1 MRNDGP
7 SIRVIAPADVR
18 TCEEMAPSRDDDHS
32 ALALF
37 AAELQAART
46 RAGMSQDELA
56 ARINYSPSLVGM
68 VESMRR
74 VPRLDFAQRCDEALA
89 TTGTFARLH
98 EHLRTAPF
106 PSWFRPFAQHE
117 AEATSLRTFELVL
130 VPGLLQ
136 TGEYARALLSTKVG
150 ATEDDVDQ
158 LVTARLERQ
167 AILDRDNPPLL
178 WVLIDEDALH
188 RPVGGRD
195 VMRIQ
200 VEHLAEMAGRPNVVV
215 QVIPADVGAHQGL
228 VGAFVIADF
237 AKAPSIVYLE
247 TALTGL
253 VVERAEDVA
262 AVTLTYDTLKTEAL
276 PRAAS
281 LGLLREVAKTWT

>member
-1 MRNDGP
+1 MP
-7 SIRVIAPADVR
+7 PA
-18 TCEEMAPSRDDDHS
+18 RDNDHS

-37 AAELQAART
+37 AAELQAARA
-46 RAGMSQDELA
+46 RAGMSRDELA

-106 PSWFRPFAQHE
+106 PSWFRPFVQHE
-117 AEATSLRTFELVL
+117 AEATALHWFEQTL

-136 TGEYARALLSTKVG
+136 TADYARALLKTRVG
-150 ATEDDVDQ
+150 ASEEDVDQ
-158 LVTARLERQ
+158 AVAARLERQ
-167 AILDRDNPPLL
+167 AILERDEPPLL
-178 WVLIDEDALH
+178 WVIMDEAVLR
-188 RPVGGRD
+188 RPVGGAD
-195 VMRIQ
+195 VMQIQ
-200 VEHLAEMAGRPNVVV
+200 VEHLAEMAGRTSVVI
-215 QVIPADVGAHQGL
+215 QVIPYIVGAHEG
-228 VGAFVIADF
+228 VNGAFVIADF
-237 AKAPSIVYLE
+237 ATSPSIVYLE

-253 VVERAEDVA
+253 VVERPEDVA
-262 AVTLTYDTLKTEAL
+262 SVRLTYDTLRSEAL

-281 LGLLREVAKTWT
+281 LDLLREVAKTWT

>member
-1 MRNDGP
+1 M
-7 SIRVIAPADVR
+7 APA
-18 TCEEMAPSRDDDHS
+18 RDNDHS

-46 RAGMSQDELA
+46 RAGMSRNELA

-74 VPRLDFAQRCDEALA
+74 VPRLDFAQRCDDALG

-117 AEATSLRTFELVL
+117 AEATSLRTFQVVL

-136 TGEYARALLSTKVG
+136 TGDYARALLSTKVG

-178 WVLIDEDALH
+178 WVVVDEAALH

-195 VMRIQ
+195 VMRLQ
-200 VEHLAEMAGRPNVVV
+200 VEHLAEMAARPNVVI
-215 QVIPADVGAHQGL
+215 QVIPAEVGAHVGL
-228 VGAFVIADF
+228 TGAFVIADF
-237 AKAPSIVYLE
+237 AGAPSIVYLE

-253 VVERAEDVA
+253 VIERQEDVA
-262 AVTLTYDTLKTEAL
+262 AVTLTYDTLKTESL

-281 LGLLREVAKTWT
+281 LELLREVAKTWT

>member
-1 MRNDGP
+1 MP
-7 SIRVIAPADVR
+7 PA
-18 TCEEMAPSRDDDHS
+18 RDNDHS

-37 AAELQAART
+37 AAELQAARA
-46 RAGMSQDELA
+46 RAGMSRDELA

-117 AEATSLRTFELVL
+117 AEATALRTFELVL

-150 ATEDDVDQ
+150 ASDEEAEQ
-158 LVTARLERQ
+158 LVSARMERQ
-167 AILDRDNPPLL
+167 AILDRDDPPLL
-178 WVLIDEDALH
+178 WVVLDEGVLRRAIGNSKL
-188 RPVGGRD
+188 
-195 VMRIQ
+195 MRAQ
-200 VEHLAEMAGRPNVVV
+200 VERLVEMAGRPNVVI
-215 QVIPADVGAHQGL
+215 QVIPGEVGAHEG
-228 VGAFVIADF
+228 VNGSFVIADF
-237 AKAPSIVYLE
+237 AGAPSIVYLE

-253 VVERAEDVA
+253 VV
-262 AVTLTYDTLKTEAL
+262 
-276 PRAAS
+276 
-281 LGLLREVAKTWT
+281 

>member
-1 MRNDGP
+1 
-7 SIRVIAPADVR
+7 
-18 TCEEMAPSRDDDHS
+18 
-32 ALALF
+32 
-37 AAELQAART
+37 
-46 RAGMSQDELA
+46 
-56 ARINYSPSLVGM
+56 M

-89 TTGTFARLH
+89 TTGTFGRLH
-98 EHLRTAPF
+98 GHLRTAPF

-117 AEATSLRTFELVL
+117 AEATALRTFELVL

-136 TGEYARALLSTKVG
+136 TGEYARALLCTKVG
-150 ATEDDVDQ
+150 ATEDEVDQ

-167 AILDRDNPPLL
+167 AILDRDNPPLF

-195 VMRIQ
+195 VMRVQ
-200 VEHLAEMAGRPNVVV
+200 VEHVAEMAGRPNVVV

>member
-1 MRNDGP
+1 
-7 SIRVIAPADVR
+7 
-18 TCEEMAPSRDDDHS
+18 MAPSRDNDHS

-37 AAELQAART
+37 AAELQAARA
-46 RAGMSQDELA
+46 RAGMSRDELA

-117 AEATSLRTFELVL
+117 AEATALRTFQLVL

-136 TGEYARALLSTKVG
+136 TGDYARALLSTRVG
-150 ATEDDVDQ
+150 ATEDEADQ

-167 AILDRDNPPLL
+167 AILDRGNPPLL
-178 WVLIDEDALH
+178 WVLLDEGALH
-188 RPVGGRD
+188 RPIGGRD
-195 VMRIQ
+195 VMSVQ
-200 VEHLAEMAGRPNVVV
+200 AEHLVEMAARPNVVI
-215 QVIPADVGAHQGL
+215 QVIPAEVGSHVGL
-228 VGAFVIADF
+228 NGAFVIADF
-237 AKAPSIVYLE
+237 AASPSIVYLE
-247 TALTGL
+247 TA
-253 VVERAEDVA
+253 
-262 AVTLTYDTLKTEAL
+262 
-276 PRAAS
+276 
-281 LGLLREVAKTWT
+281 

>member
-1 MRNDGP
+1 M
-7 SIRVIAPADVR
+7 APA
-18 TCEEMAPSRDDDHS
+18 RDNDHS

-46 RAGMSQDELA
+46 RGALSRDELA

-74 VPRLDFAQRCDEALA
+74 VPSLDFAQRCDDALA

-98 EHLRTAPF
+98 AHLRTAPF

-136 TGEYARALLSTKVG
+136 IGAYARALLSTKVG
-150 ATEDDVDQ
+150 ATEDEVDQ

-167 AILDRDNPPLL
+167 TILDRDDPPLL
-178 WVLIDEDALH
+178 WVLIDEGAIH
-188 RPVGGRD
+188 RPVGGRE
-195 VMRIQ
+195 VMHAQ
-200 VEHLAEMAGRPNVVV
+200 VEHLIEMASRPNVMIQVV
-215 QVIPADVGAHQGL
+215 PAEVGAHQGL
-228 VGAFVIADF
+228 AGAFVIADF

-281 LGLLREVAKTWT
+281 LDLLREVAKTWT

>member
-1 MRNDGP
+1 MP
-7 SIRVIAPADVR
+7 PA
-18 TCEEMAPSRDDDHS
+18 RDNDHS

-37 AAELQAART
+37 AAELQAARA
-46 RAGMSQDELA
+46 RAGMSRDELA

-136 TGEYARALLSTKVG
+136 T
-150 ATEDDVDQ
+150 
-158 LVTARLERQ
+158 ARLCPCGAQHPGRCERG
-167 AILDRDNPPLL
+167 RD
-178 WVLIDEDALH
+178 
-188 RPVGGRD
+188 RPVGG
-195 VMRIQ
+195 
-200 VEHLAEMAGRPNVVV
+200 
-215 QVIPADVGAHQGL
+215 GAP
-228 VGAFVIADF
+228 GA
-237 AKAPSIVYLE
+237 P
-247 TALTGL
+247 GHPG
-253 VVERAEDVA
+253 
-262 AVTLTYDTLKTEAL
+262 
-276 PRAAS
+276 PR
-281 LGLLREVAKTWT
+281 

>member
-1 MRNDGP
+1 M
-7 SIRVIAPADVR
+7 APA
-18 TCEEMAPSRDDDHS
+18 RDNDHS

-37 AAELQAART
+37 AAELQAARS
-46 RAGMSQDELA
+46 RAGMSRDELA

-74 VPRLDFAQRCDEALA
+74 VPRLDFAQRCDDALG

-136 TGEYARALLSTKVG
+136 TGEYARALLSTRVG

-158 LVTARLERQ
+158 AVTARLERQ
-167 AILDRDNPPLL
+167 AILDRDDPPLL
-178 WVLIDEDALH
+178 WVLIDEGALR

-195 VMRIQ
+195 VMQ
-200 VEHLAEMAGRPNVVV
+200 AQAEHLVEMAGRPNVMI
-215 QVIPADVGAHQGL
+215 QVIPAEVGAHQGL

-237 AKAPSIVYLE
+237 AAAPSIVYLE

-253 VVERAEDVA
+253 VVERQEDVA

-281 LGLLREVAKTWT
+281 LELLQEVAKTWT

>member
-1 MRNDGP
+1 M
-7 SIRVIAPADVR
+7 APA
-18 TCEEMAPSRDDDHS
+18 RDNDHS

-46 RAGMSQDELA
+46 RAGMSRDELA

-74 VPRLDFAQRCDEALA
+74 VPRLDFAQRCDDALG

-106 PSWFRPFAQHE
+106 PSWFRPFVQHE
-117 AEATSLRTFELVL
+117 AEATALRWYELSL

-136 TGEYARALLSTKVG
+136 APEYARAVLSTRVG
-150 ATEDDVDQ
+150 ATEDEIDQ
-158 LVTARLERQ
+158 SVAARMERQ
-167 AILDRDNPPLL
+167 AILDRDDPPLL
-178 WVLIDEDALH
+178 WAVVDEGVVR
-188 RPVGGRD
+188 RPVGGTD
-195 VMRIQ
+195 VMCAQ
-200 VEHLAEMAGRPNVVV
+200 VEHMAEMAVRTNVVV
-215 QVIPADVGAHQGL
+215 QVIPHGAGAHEGL
-228 VGAFVIADF
+228 AGAFVIADF
-237 AKAPSIVYLE
+237 ASAPSIVYLE

-253 VVERAEDVA
+253 VIERQEDVA
-262 AVTLTYDTLKTEAL
+262 AVILRYDTLRTEAL

-281 LGLLREVAKTWT
+281 LELLREVAKTWT

>member
-1 MRNDGP
+1 
-7 SIRVIAPADVR
+7 
-18 TCEEMAPSRDDDHS
+18 MAPSRDNDHS

-37 AAELQAART
+37 AAELQAARA
-46 RAGMSQDELA
+46 RAGMSRDELA

-117 AEATSLRTFELVL
+117 AEATALRTFQLVL

-136 TGEYARALLSTKVG
+136 TGEYARALLKTKLG
-150 ATEDDVDQ
+150 ATEDEVDQ

-167 AILDRDNPPLL
+167 AILDRDTPPLL
-178 WVLIDEDALH
+178 WVLMDEEALH

-195 VMRIQ
+195 VMRVQ
-200 VEHLAEMAGRPNVVV
+200 AEHLVEMAGRPNVVV

-228 VGAFVIADF
+228 AGAFVIADF
-237 AKAPSIVYLE
+237 ASAPSIVYLE

-253 VVERAEDVA
+253 VVERQEDVA
-262 AVTLTYDTLKTEAL
+262 TVTLTYDTLKTEAL

-281 LGLLREVAKTWT
+281 LELLREVAKTWT